1 MSSTSTSL
9 TSGTGAPSTS
19 SSDTL
24 ELATSTATDGITS
37 SFFTDSLSSPT
48 QTDSSNDDNN
58 QGSFATTSSLYLF
71 TFLATLLLLL
81 AISCAIV
88 IRSLVIRRR
97 FQRRVQEALAEG
109 YVFPPNAGPGATPGL
124 GGFGA
129 AARRRFDVGE
139 KPKMWDAHI
148 APPPPPDEPKEMKW
162 ENLMPVSVRVQSDKL
177 TGAGQQPAPPAAR
190 PTFLETASFGLVTG
204 HNINWHRPRFL
215 NSRTARPPQSN
226 TGPSSDTSAHGN
238 ADASQEPST
247 HSQAPNPNPDEQPHT
262 ANTDTAVEDARL
274 QVSIMI
280 AMPSRYRP
288 RVWRGDRSHG
298 RQQRQHDLA
307 RRGFGAAA
315 EEGEDEE
322 DEELPDIVLGTAEMP
337 WKVSVPI
344 SRSDSDSNPNSS
356 SNNPSQQQQQQG
368 TTAAGGRRHTETTS
382 SSNR

>member
-1 MSSTSTSL
+1 MSFTSTP
-9 TSGTGAPSTS
+9 TVAPSTS

-24 ELATSTATDGITS
+24 QLATSTATDAITSS
-37 SFFTDSLSSPT
+37 SFFTDNQPSPT
-48 QTDSSNDDNN
+48 QSNSNNDGDD
-58 QGSFATTSSLYLF
+58 QPSFATTSSLYLF

-109 YVFPPNAGPGATPGL
+109 YVFPPNTGPGATPGL

-162 ENLMPVSVRVQSDKL
+162 ENLMPVSVRIQSDKL
-177 TGAGQQPAPPAAR
+177 TGAGQQPAPPVAR

-204 HNINWHRPRFL
+204 HNINWRRPRFL

-226 TGPSSDTSAHGN
+226 TGPSSDTSVHGN
-238 ADASQEPST
+238 ADASQEPSA
-247 HSQAPNPNPDEQPHT
+247 HSQAQNSNPDEHSNN
-262 ANTDTAVEDARL
+262 ANADTVVEDASL
-274 QVSIMI
+274 QVSVMI

-315 EEGEDEE
+315 EEGEDEDE
-322 DEELPDIVLGTAEMP
+322 EEEELPDIVLGTAEMP

-344 SRSDSDSNPNSS
+344 SRSESDSNPHSNSNNSS
-356 SNNPSQQQQQQG
+356 QQQQG
-368 TTAAGGRRHTETTS
+368 TTAAGGRRHTETATP
-382 SSNR
+382 SNR

>member
-9 TSGTGAPSTS
+9 SSGTGAPSTS

-24 ELATSTATDGITS
+24 DLATSTATDAITS
-37 SFFTDSLSSPT
+37 SFFTNSLPSPT
-48 QTDSSNDDNN
+48 QTDSNNDGNDQSGFGN
-58 QGSFATTSSLYLF
+58 TSSLYLF

-148 APPPPPDEPKEMKW
+148 APPPPPDESKEMKW
-162 ENLMPVSVRVQSDKL
+162 ENMMPVSVRVQSDKL

-204 HNINWHRPRFL
+204 HNINWRRPRFL
-215 NSRTARPPQSN
+215 SSRPARSQS
-226 TGPSSDTSAHGN
+226 GPTSDTSAHGN
-238 ADASQEPST
+238 ADASQEPSAHFQT
-247 HSQAPNPNPDEQPHT
+247 QN
-262 ANTDTAVEDARL
+262 ANSDADTAVEDAKL
-274 QVSIMI
+274 QVSVMV
-280 AMPSRYRP
+280 AMPSRYCP
-288 RVWRGDRSHG
+288 RVWRGEG
-298 RQQRQHDLA
+298 RQGST
-307 RRGFGAAA
+307 RRGFGVAS
-315 EEGEDEE
+315 EEGEEE
-322 DEELPDIVLGTAEMP
+322 DEDLPEVVLGTTEMP

-344 SRSDSDSNPNSS
+344 SRSESDSNANSN

-368 TTAAGGRRHTETTS
+368 TTRHTDTTP
-382 SSNR
+382 SNR

>member
-1 MSSTSTSL
+1 MSSTSTSPSL
-9 TSGTGAPSTS
+9 SSGSGTPSTS

-24 ELATSTATDGITS
+24 DLATSTATDGITS
-37 SFFTDSLSSPT
+37 SSFFTNTLPSPT
-48 QTDSSNDDNN
+48 QTNSNNNGNN
-58 QGSFATTSSLYLF
+58 QPNFATTSSLYLF

-109 YVFPPNAGPGATPGL
+109 YVFPPNAGPGATTGL
-124 GGFGA
+124 GALGA

-148 APPPPPDEPKEMKW
+148 APPPPPDESKEMKW
-162 ENLMPVSVRVQSDKL
+162 ENLMPVSVRIQSDKL
-177 TGAGQQPAPPAAR
+177 TGAGQQAAPPAAR

-215 NSRTARPPQSN
+215 NPRSARPPQSN

-238 ADASQEPST
+238 AGASQEPSA
-247 HSQAPNPNPDEQPHT
+247 QNPSPDEH
-262 ANTDTAVEDARL
+262 ANNANVDTAVEDARL

-288 RVWRGDRSHG
+288 RVWRGDG
-298 RQQRQHDLA
+298 RQQQHGS
-307 RRGFGAAA
+307 RAA
-315 EEGEDEE
+315 EEGEDEDE
-322 DEELPDIVLGTAEMP
+322 DLPDIVLGTAEMQ

-344 SRSDSDSNPNSS
+344 SRSESDSNPNSN
-356 SNNPSQQQQQQG
+356 SNNPNPSQQQQG
-368 TTAAGGRRHTETTS
+368 TTAVGGRRHTETTP
-382 SSNR
+382 SNR